1 MTHRDLDP
9 ADAQAELQRDPT
21 LRILDVRTDHEFRS
35 GRITGSQHIPVHEL
49 PQRIDELDPQAN
61 YLVVCA
67 AGVRSATAC
76 RFLHQSGFQHL
87 ANLAGG
93 LYHWAHA
100 GLPVE
105 R

>member
-9 ADAQAELQRDPT
+9 ASAHAELQGNPT
-21 LRILDVRTDHEFRS
+21 LRVLDVRTDHEFRS
-35 GRITGSQHIPVHEL
+35 ARIRDSQHIPVHEL
-49 PQRIDELDPQAN
+49 PQRVDELDPQAS

-67 AGVRSATAC
+67 GGVRSVTAC
-76 RFLHQSGFQHL
+76 RILHQAGFQDL

-93 LYHWAHA
+93 LYHWAHL
-100 GLPVE
+100 GLPLE